1 MVNNELIKDDLY
13 MAVNGDWLK
22 TAKIPADK
30 AATGGFYDLADDIEK
45 TLKELLIE
53 ISNENNIKI
62 IEMETDLDHIHIL
75 IECSPQHFI
84 PNILK
89 IFKGISARKLF
100 LKHPEIKNKLWNGH
114 LWNPSYFVATVSK
127 NTEEQIKRY
136 IQTQKER

>member
-1 MVNNELIKDDLY
+1 MIIKISNIYFGRGYVYSIQYHIVWCVKYRRKVLI
-13 MAVNGDWLK
+13 
-22 TAKIPADK
+22 
-30 AATGGFYDLADDIEK
+30 DDIEK
-45 TLKELLIE
+45 TLKQLLIE

-62 IEMETDLDHIHIL
+62 IEMETYLDHIHIL

-114 LWNPSYFVATVSK
+114 LWNPSYCCNCFRK
-127 NTEEQIKRY
+127 Y
-136 IQTQKER
+136 